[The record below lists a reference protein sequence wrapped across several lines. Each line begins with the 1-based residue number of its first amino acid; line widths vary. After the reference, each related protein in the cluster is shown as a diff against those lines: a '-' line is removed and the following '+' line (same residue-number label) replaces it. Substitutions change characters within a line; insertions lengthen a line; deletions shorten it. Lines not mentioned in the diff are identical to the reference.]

1 MTHDFI
7 SFALIAEYFLLG
19 LALAADASSVS
30 LVYGAKQQPFSWRKS
45 FLPAF
50 SFGLA
55 QFVMPVAGWFGG
67 ALLSS
72 FIEAV
77 DHWIAFGILLIVGA
91 KFIWDSRRPQ
101 DETQPSGVSGA
112 ALFFAAFATSIDAC
126 AVGFGLR
133 CADQPIW
140 LPSAV
145 IGVTTFGCSMIA
157 HWLGSRL
164 GAKFGPKLLIVG
176 GFILIAIGTKILLEH
191 LGLLTFSG

>member
-1 MTHDFI
+1 MNPDYL
-7 SFALIAEYFLLG
+7 SFAFIAEYFLLG

-45 FLPAF
+45 FFPAF

-55 QFVMPVAGWFGG
+55 QFVMPAVGWYGG

-77 DHWIAFGILLIVGA
+77 DHWIAFGILLAVGI

-101 DETQPSGVSGA
+101 DEAQPSGVSGA
-112 ALFFAAFATSIDAC
+112 ALFLAAFATSIDAC

-140 LPSAV
+140 MPAAV

-157 HWLGSRL
+157 HWFGSRL

-176 GFILIAIGTKILLEH
+176 GIILIAIGTKILLEH
-191 LGLLTFSG
+191 LGLLAIGG